1 MTDCAGWIVRSTAG
15 HDKDELF
22 CVLGADP
29 ETGRLLLADGK
40 RRKASHPKAKQ
51 PGHIKPVD
59 LEDFDHPIIHKL
71 QQHASVSDREL
82 RMALAAFK
90 GGNHAWQKT
99 I

>member
-1 MTDCAGWIVRSTAG
+1 MFDCTGCIVQATAG
-15 HDKDELF
+15 RDRDNLF
-22 CVLGADP
+22 FVVGVEED
-29 ETGRLLLADGK
+29 TKRLLLADGK
-40 RRKASHPKAKQ
+40 RRKANHPKAKQ